1 MEAIKCEAA
10 IMAAER
16 GSLTAAASALG
27 YTQSGITRMINSLEN
42 ELGFA
47 LFIRQKRGVKLT
59 ENGKIMLPKLR
70 SIVQAQKQANELS
83 ASIRGVV
90 QGTLTI
96 GSYFSVS
103 AIWMPAILKQFEERF
118 PKIKVKMLEG
128 GNQEIA
134 RWLNEKAVDL
144 CFCAAPDPKTSCDWL
159 PLYQDEMVV
168 WLPKDHPMANQTSYP
183 VAMLSQEKFIHTLPN
198 EDTDQD
204 RLIVAEKLQLNER
217 YTTRDG
223 FTTYNMVEA
232 GLGVSVN
239 QRLISQKW
247 QGAVAEVPLR
257 PAHYVSLGLAAPSF
271 KECSPSAQRFIDCVQ
286 EMMPELTVADSQTTG
301 N

>member
-27 YTQSGITRMINSLEN
+27 YTQPGITRMINSLEN

-47 LFIRQKRGVKLT
+47 LFVRQKKGVKLT
-59 ENGKIMLPKLR
+59 ENGKTMLPKLR

-103 AIWMPAILKQFEERF
+103 AIWMPTILKQFEDRF
-118 PKIKVKMLEG
+118 PKIKVKMMEG

-134 RWLNEKAVDL
+134 RWLNEKSVDL
-144 CFCAAPDPKTSCDWL
+144 CFCAAPDPKTVCDWL
-159 PLYQDEMVV
+159 PLYQDEMVA
-168 WLPKDHPMANQTSYP
+168 WLPKDHPMANRPSYP
-183 VAMLSQEKFIHTLPN
+183 VEMLSQEKFIHTLPN

-204 RLIVAEKLQLNER
+204 RLIVGENLQLNER

-247 QGAVAEVPLR
+247 HGNVAEVPLR
-257 PAHYVSLGLAAPSF
+257 PAHFVSLGLAAPSF

-286 EMMPELTVADSQTTG
+286 EMMPELTVADSKTPG
-301 N
+301 K

>member
-103 AIWMPAILKQFEERF
+103 AA
-118 PKIKVKMLEG
+118 
-128 GNQEIA
+128 
-134 RWLNEKAVDL
+134 
-144 CFCAAPDPKTSCDWL
+144 TSVFRQSGC
-159 PLYQDEMVV
+159 Q
-168 WLPKDHPMANQTSYP
+168 
-183 VAMLSQEKFIHTLPN
+183 
-198 EDTDQD
+198 
-204 RLIVAEKLQLNER
+204 
-217 YTTRDG
+217 
-223 FTTYNMVEA
+223 
-232 GLGVSVN
+232 
-239 QRLISQKW
+239 
-247 QGAVAEVPLR
+247 
-257 PAHYVSLGLAAPSF
+257 PS
-271 KECSPSAQRFIDCVQ
+271 
-286 EMMPELTVADSQTTG
+286 
-301 N
+301 

>member
-1 MEAIKCEAA
+1 MDTIKCKAA
-10 IMAAER
+10 IVAAER

-27 YTQSGITRMINSLEN
+27 YTQSGITRMINS
-42 ELGFA
+42 FA

-134 RWLNEKAVDL
+134 RRLNEKAVDL

-168 WLPKDHPMANQTSYP
+168 WLSKDHSMANQTSYP
-183 VAMLSQEKFIHTLPN
+183 VAMLSKEKFIHTLPN

-232 GLGVSVN
+232 GLG
-239 QRLISQKW
+239 
-247 QGAVAEVPLR
+247 
-257 PAHYVSLGLAAPSF
+257 AHYVSLGLAAPSF

-286 EMMPELTVADSQTTG
+286 EMMPELTADDSKTTG

>member
-47 LFIRQKRGVKLT
+47 LFVRQKKGVKLT
-59 ENGKIMLPKLR
+59 ENGKTMLPKLR
-70 SIVQAQKQANELS
+70 SIVQAQKQASELS
-83 ASIRGVV
+83 AAIRGVV

-103 AIWMPAILKQFEERF
+103 AIWMPAILKQFEDRF
-118 PKIKVKMLEG
+118 PKIKVKMMEG

-134 RWLNEKAVDL
+134 RWLNEKSVDL
-144 CFCAAPDPKTSCDWL
+144 CFCAAPDPKTVCDWL
-159 PLYQDEMVV
+159 PLYQDEMVA
-168 WLPKDHPMANQTSYP
+168 WLPKDHPMANRPSYP
-183 VAMLSQEKFIHTLPN
+183 VEMLSQEKFIHTLPN

-204 RLIVAEKLQLNER
+204 RLIVGENLQLNER

-247 QGAVAEVPLR
+247 HGNVAEVPLR
-257 PAHYVSLGLAAPSF
+257 PAHFVSLGLAAPSF

-286 EMMPELTVADSQTTG
+286 EMMPELTMADSKTPG
-301 N
+301 K